1 MTVKHIPLLDLVE
14 SLGRLAAGERR
25 RRAVAAG
32 LQPVHVQALEY
43 LRRCN
48 RYSNTPQA
56 LADYLGLTKGTVSQS
71 LQLLERKG
79 LIARQ
84 PDEADRRVLRLV
96 LTADGETLVGSG
108 GEPAEWSSALAG
120 LSAEAAGTAA
130 ATLAR
135 LLATM
140 QRRRDGLS
148 FGACHSCRHFRQEET
163 TAYRCGLTGE
173 PLDTD
178 DSRRICREHAWPEA
192 SSDD

>member
-1 MTVKHIPLLDLVE
+1 MNVQRIPLLDLVE

-79 LIARQ
+79 LIARL
-84 PDEADRRVLRLV
+84 PDDTDRRVLRLA
-96 LTADGETLVGSG
+96 LTGAGEAMIGDAG
-108 GEPAEWSSALAG
+108 APAEWPAALAA
-120 LSAEAAGTAA
+120 LPAEEAASAA

-135 LLATM
+135 LLETM
-140 QRRRDGLS
+140 QRRRGGQS
-148 FGACHSCRHFRQEET
+148 FGTCYSCRHFRHEGAET
-163 TAYRCGLTGE
+163 YRCGLTGE
-173 PLDTD
+173 PLNADE
-178 DSRRICREHAWPEA
+178 SRRICREHAWPETA
-192 SSDD
+192 TTD

>member
-1 MTVKHIPLLDLVE
+1 MNEQRIPLLDLVE

-25 RRAVAAG
+25 QRAVAAG
-32 LQPVHVQALEY
+32 LQPVHVQALDY

-79 LIARQ
+79 LIARR
-84 PDEADRRVLRLV
+84 PDDADRRVLRLA
-96 LTADGETLVGSG
+96 LTAAGE
-108 GEPAEWSSALAG
+108 ALAG
-120 LSAEAAGTAA
+120 TAGELAEWPAALAALPADEADAAA

-140 QRRRDGLS
+140 QRRRGGQS
-148 FGACHSCRHFRQEET
+148 FGACHSCRHFRHEGGD
-163 TAYRCGLTGE
+163 AYRCGLTGE
-173 PLDTD
+173 PLGAD

-192 SSDD
+192 AAAD

>member
-1 MTVKHIPLLDLVE
+1 MTETPIPLFELVE

-43 LRRCN
+43 LSRCN

-84 PDEADRRVLRLV
+84 PDEADRRVLRLA
-96 LTADGETLVGSG
+96 LTAAGETLIRDAGAS
-108 GEPAEWSSALAG
+108 AEWLTGLAALSKGEAT
-120 LSAEAAGTAA
+120 AAAGT
-130 ATLAR
+130 LR
-135 LLATM
+135 QLLTQM
-140 QRRRDGLS
+140 QRQRGGQS
-148 FGACHSCRHFRQEET
+148 FGTCHSCRHFCHEGEGT
-163 TAYRCGLTGE
+163 YRCGLTGE
-173 PLDTD
+173 PLSAD
-178 DSRRICREHAWPEA
+178 DSRRICREHEWPETA
-192 SSDD
+192 AD